1 VLVRKAVSTLTPS
14 PWLYAFLRGFERF
27 RPTAYLPTPRDRP
40 TIGYGHTRGV
50 KMGDTC
56 TLAQA
61 LSWLQEDAQEAVG
74 EVRRFVQVLLSQ
86 NEFDAL
92 CSLTFNCGPNPL
104 ELTLG
109 HKLNAGDYAG
119 RQRYE
124 FPVWTVETNKRDGG
138 YPVWTAAVSQRDMH
152 FLTA

>member
-1 VLVRKAVSTLTPS
+1 MFIRKAVTTLTPS
-14 PWLYAFLRGFERF
+14 PWLYSFLRGFERF
-27 RPTAYLPTPRDRP
+27 RPTAYLPTPKDRL

-74 EVRRFVQVLLSQ
+74 EVRRFVRVLLSQ

-92 CSLTFNCGPNPL
+92 CSLAFNCGPEPL
-104 ELTLG
+104 LETLG

-119 RQRYE
+119 AADE
-124 FPVWTVETNKRDGG
+124 FLKWDKQKGRRLPGLDSRRIAERT
-138 YPVWTAAVSQRDMH
+138 H

>member
-119 RQRYE
+119 AADE
-124 FPVWTVETNKRDGG
+124 FLVWDKQKGRRLPGLDSRRIAERT
-138 YPVWTAAVSQRDMH
+138 H
-152 FLTA
+152 FLAA